1 MSKYTTEVRFIC
13 ESYAGFNVSQD
24 YNKVSDVL
32 NNSWNKVFDFDFP
45 IFDEDYRS
53 VLCKKILKHYYTREI
68 GLETVG
74 LWKLKLDTLMN
85 EIMPYYNERYKTT
98 VYEFNPLYDVNYSRS
113 FLENQGGENENNRIG
128 NRDENGSEENKRTG
142 TVEVVD
148 SNIGVRNDKERFS
161 DTPQGGLVGLEND
174 NYLTTA
180 TLNDSNTKNNGLSTT
195 TYDVTDNKSDRRSA
209 NDSESNIGK
218 FSTTK
223 DYVENV
229 VGKMGGKSYTN
240 LVTEFRDSLIN
251 IDMEIIDELGSLFM
265 KLW

>member
-13 ESYAGFNVSQD
+13 ESYAGFDVSQD

-32 NNSWNKVFDFDFP
+32 AQSWDKVFDFDFP
-45 IFDEDYRS
+45 IFDELYRS
-53 VLCKKILKHYYTREI
+53 VLCIKILKHYYTREI

-98 VYEFNPLYDVNYSRS
+98 LYDFNPLYDVNYSRS
-113 FLENQGGENENNRIG
+113 FLENQGGENESNRIG
-128 NRDENGSEENKRTG
+128 NRDESGNGSNIRTG
-142 TVEVVD
+142 TVGVVD
-148 SNIGVRNDKERFS
+148 ESTSVGTGKERYS
-161 DTPQGGLVGLEND
+161 DTPQGGLTGIEID
-174 NYLTTA
+174 NYLTSV
-180 TLNDSNTKNNGLSTT
+180 TLRNSDTRNNGESTT
-195 TYDVTDNKSDRRSA
+195 TYNVNDSREDSRNMS
-209 NDSESNIGK
+209 DSESNIGK
-218 FSTTK
+218 FKTTK

-251 IDMEIIDELGSLFM
+251 VDMEIIESLGELFM

>member
-13 ESYAGFNVSQD
+13 ESYAGFDTSQD

-32 NNSWNKVFDFDFP
+32 DNSWDKVFDFEFP
-45 IFDEDYRS
+45 IFDENYRS

-113 FLENQGGENENNRIG
+113 FLEKQGGENESNRIG
-128 NRDENGSEENKRTG
+128 NRDESGSGSDRRTG
-142 TVEVVD
+142 TVGVVD
-148 SNIGVRNDKERFS
+148 SSTVVGTDKERFS
-161 DTPQGGLVGLEND
+161 DTPQGGIVGLEND

-180 TLNDSNTKNNGLSTT
+180 TLNNSNRQNNGQSTT
-195 TYDVTDNKSDRRSA
+195 TYNVTDSKSDERHV
-209 NDSESNIGK
+209 NDGESNIGK
-218 FSTTK
+218 FNTTK

-229 VGKMGGKSYTN
+229 MGKMSGKSYTS
-240 LVTEFRDSLIN
+240 LITEFRDSLIN
-251 IDMEIIDELGSLFM
+251 IDMEIIDSLGELFM

>member
-13 ESYAGFNVSQD
+13 ESYAGFDVSKD
-24 YNKVSDVL
+24 YNNVADVL
-32 NNSWNKVFDFDFP
+32 NNSWDSVFDFDFP
-45 IFDEDYRS
+45 IFDENYRP

-98 VYEFNPLYDVNYSRS
+98 VYDFNPLYDVNYSRS
-113 FLENQGGENENNRIG
+113 FLENQGGENESNRIG
-128 NRDENGSEENKRTG
+128 NRDETGSETDRRTG
-142 TVEVVD
+142 TV
-148 SNIGVRNDKERFS
+148 GVSGTSSSTDVGRERFS

-180 TLNDSNTKNNGLSTT
+180 TLTNSTTQNSEQSTT
-195 TYDVTDNKSDRRSA
+195 TYNVTDSKSNERHSSDG
-209 NDSESNIGK
+209 ESNIGK
-218 FSTTK
+218 FNTTK

-229 VGKMGGKSYTN
+229 VGKMSGKSYTN
-240 LVTEFRDSLIN
+240 LITEFRDSLIN
-251 IDMEIIDELGSLFM
+251 IDMEIIDSLGELFI

>member
-13 ESYAGFNVSQD
+13 ESYAGYDMSQD
-24 YNKVSDVL
+24 YNNVEYVL
-32 NNSWNKVFDFDFP
+32 NESWFRVFDFEFP
-45 IFDEDYRS
+45 IFDENYRQ

-98 VYEFNPLYDVNYSRS
+98 VYDFNPLYDVNYSRS
-113 FLENQGGENENNRIG
+113 FLENQGGENESNRIG
-128 NRDENGSEENKRTG
+128 NRDESGSGSNRRTG
-142 TVEVVD
+142 TVGVVD
-148 SNIGVRNDKERFS
+148 SSTVVGTDKERFS
-161 DTPQGGLVGLEND
+161 DTPQGGIVGLEND

-180 TLNDSNTKNNGLSTT
+180 TLNNSNRQNNGQSTT
-195 TYDVTDNKSDRRSA
+195 TYNVTDSKSDERHV
-209 NDSESNIGK
+209 NDGESNIGK
-218 FSTTK
+218 FNTTK

-229 VGKMGGKSYTN
+229 VGKMSGKSYTS
-240 LVTEFRDSLIN
+240 LITEFRDSLIN
-251 IDMEIIDELGSLFM
+251 IDMEIIDSLSDLFM

>member
-13 ESYAGFNVSQD
+13 ESYAGYDMSQD
-24 YNKVSDVL
+24 YNNVEYVL
-32 NNSWNKVFDFDFP
+32 NESWYKVFDFPFP
-45 IFDEDYRS
+45 IFDEDYRV

-113 FLENQGGENENNRIG
+113 FLENQGGENESNRIG
-128 NRDENGSEENKRTG
+128 NRDESGSGSDRRTG
-142 TVEVVD
+142 TVGVVD
-148 SNIGVRNDKERFS
+148 SSTVVGTDKERFS
-161 DTPQGGLVGLEND
+161 DTPQGGIVGLEND
-174 NYLTTA
+174 NYLTSA
-180 TLNDSNTKNNGLSTT
+180 TLNNSNRQNNGQSTT
-195 TYDVTDNKSDRRSA
+195 TYNVTDSKSDERHV
-209 NDSESNIGK
+209 NDGESNIGK
-218 FSTTK
+218 FNTTK

-229 VGKMGGKSYTN
+229 VGKMGGKSYTS

-251 IDMEIIDELGSLFM
+251 IDMEIIDSLSELFM

>member
-13 ESYAGFNVSQD
+13 ESYAGYDTSQD
-24 YNKVSDVL
+24 YDKVSDVL
-32 NNSWNKVFDFDFP
+32 NESWDKVFDFDFP
-45 IFDEDYRS
+45 IFDENYRS

-98 VYEFNPLYDVNYSRS
+98 VYDFNPLYDVNYSRS
-113 FLENQGGENENNRIG
+113 FLEKQGGENESNRIG
-128 NRDENGSEENKRTG
+128 NRDESGNGSDRRTG
-142 TVEVVD
+142 TVGVADSSTVV
-148 SNIGVRNDKERFS
+148 GTDKERFS
-161 DTPQGGLVGLEND
+161 DTPQGGIVGLEND

-180 TLNDSNTKNNGLSTT
+180 TLNNSNRQNTGQSTT
-195 TYDVTDNKSDRRSA
+195 TYNVTDSKSDERHV
-209 NDSESNIGK
+209 NDGESNIGK
-218 FSTTK
+218 FNTTK

-229 VGKMGGKSYTN
+229 MGKMSGKSYTS
-240 LVTEFRDSLIN
+240 LITEFRDSLIN
-251 IDMEIIDELGSLFM
+251 IDMEIIDNLSDLFM

>member
-13 ESYAGFNVSQD
+13 ESYAGYDVSKD
-24 YNKVSDVL
+24 YNNVGDVL
-32 NNSWNKVFDFDFP
+32 NGSWDKVFDFDFP
-45 IFDEDYRS
+45 IFDENYRS

-98 VYEFNPLYDVNYSRS
+98 VYDFNPLYDVNYSRS
-113 FLENQGGENENNRIG
+113 FLEKQGGENESNRIG
-128 NRDENGSEENKRTG
+128 NRDESGSGSNKRTG
-142 TVEVVD
+142 SVGVVD
-148 SNIGVRNDKERFS
+148 SSTSAGTGKERFS

-174 NYLTTA
+174 NYLTNA
-180 TLNDSNTKNNGLSTT
+180 TLTNSNTQNNGQSTT
-195 TYDVTDNKSDRRSA
+195 AYDVTDSNEDERHTT
-209 NDSESNIGK
+209 DGESNIGK
-218 FSTTK
+218 FNTTK
-223 DYVENV
+223 DYVENI
-229 VGKMGGKSYTN
+229 VGKMGGKSYTS

-251 IDMEIIDELGSLFM
+251 IDMEIIDSLKDLFM

>member
-13 ESYAGFNVSQD
+13 ESYAGYDMSQD
-24 YNKVSDVL
+24 YNNVEYVL
-32 NNSWNKVFDFDFP
+32 NESWYKVFDFPFP
-45 IFDEDYRS
+45 IFDEEYRV

-113 FLENQGGENENNRIG
+113 FLENQGGENESNRIG
-128 NRDENGSEENKRTG
+128 NRDESGSGSDRKTG
-142 TVEVVD
+142 TVGVVD
-148 SNIGVRNDKERFS
+148 SSTVVGTDKERFS
-161 DTPQGGLVGLEND
+161 DTPQGGIVGLEND
-174 NYLTTA
+174 NYLTSA
-180 TLNDSNTKNNGLSTT
+180 TLNNSNRQNNGQSTT
-195 TYDVTDNKSDRRSA
+195 TYNVTDSKSDERHV
-209 NDSESNIGK
+209 NDGESNIGK
-218 FSTTK
+218 FNTTK

-229 VGKMGGKSYTN
+229 VGKMGGKSYTS

-251 IDMEIIDELGSLFM
+251 IDMEIIDSLSELFM

>member
-13 ESYAGFNVSQD
+13 ESYAGFDTSQN

-32 NNSWNKVFDFDFP
+32 DNSWDKVFDFDFP
-45 IFDEDYRS
+45 IFDNAYKS

-85 EIMPYYNERYKTT
+85 EIMPYYNERYQTT
-98 VYEFNPLYDVNYSRS
+98 VYEFNPLYDVNYSR
-113 FLENQGGENENNRIG
+113 EVKEEQGGENESNRIG
-128 NRDENGSEENKRTG
+128 NRDENGSEENRRTG
-142 TVEVVD
+142 TVDVVD
-148 SNIGVRNDKERFS
+148 NSIGERSDKERFS
-161 DTPQGGLVGLEND
+161 DTPQGGLTGLSND
-174 NYLTTA
+174 NYLTSA
-180 TLNDSNTKNNGLSTT
+180 TLNDSNTKNSGLSTT
-195 TYDVTDNKSDRRSA
+195 TYNVGDNKSDRRSA
-209 NDSESNIGK
+209 SDSESNIGK

-223 DYVENV
+223 DYVENI
-229 VGKMGGKSYTN
+229 VGKMGGKSYTS

-251 IDMEIIDELGSLFM
+251 IDMEIIDSLSGLFM